1 MNIWSLKKDISIKN
15 LLLLLENQGFWNKIR
30 VINRSKEDF
39 RSIRL
44 SSQNSSA
51 TELYI
56 YCYGQEE
63 DHYGVHIEFPDINEN
78 NYGDTLEIY
87 ENMSLE
93 QVVNLIHINLGHA

>member
-1 MNIWSLKKDISIKN
+1 MH
-15 LLLLLENQGFWNKIR
+15 
-30 VINRSKEDF
+30 
-39 RSIRL
+39 
-44 SSQNSSA
+44 SSRI
-51 TELYI
+51 EH
-56 YCYGQEE
+56 GQEE